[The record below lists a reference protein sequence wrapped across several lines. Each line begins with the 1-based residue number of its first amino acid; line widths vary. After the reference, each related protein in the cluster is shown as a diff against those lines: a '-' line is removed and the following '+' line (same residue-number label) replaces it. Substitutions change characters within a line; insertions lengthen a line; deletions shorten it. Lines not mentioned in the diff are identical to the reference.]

1 MKAGNWTIRRTAA
14 MCCAVCFALAM
25 IRVSLAG
32 AAADCESQGTFVQDI
47 RDGDVLQALQAP
59 LCSKP

>member
-1 MKAGNWTIRRTAA
+1 
-14 MCCAVCFALAM
+14 M

-32 AAADCESQGTFVQDI
+32 AAANCESQGTFVQDI
-47 RDGDVLQALQAP
+47 RDGDVPQALQAP